1 MGRREGSK
9 EEAAN
14 RATEE
19 WVVNPQA
26 DALSAPKLPFDSPR
40 LFSCLTSTVV
50 GIIGKALVM

>member
-26 DALSAPKLPFDSPR
+26 DALSAPKLPF
-40 LFSCLTSTVV
+40 LFLPQDA
-50 GIIGKALVM
+50 AL